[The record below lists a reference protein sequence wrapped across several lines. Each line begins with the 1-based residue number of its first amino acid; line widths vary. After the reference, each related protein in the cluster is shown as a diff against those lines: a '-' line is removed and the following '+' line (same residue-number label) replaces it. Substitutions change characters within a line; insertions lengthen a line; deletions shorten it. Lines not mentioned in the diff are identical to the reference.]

1 VSSTLGQDIRLFEL
15 EEAERMLPLVRTII
29 KGMMDD
35 FGERQGLLESLD
47 ALQRSTT
54 GDPGD
59 APDLQ
64 RDIDGLTE
72 KLIEAA
78 GELEA
83 LGVEFKGLELGLVD
97 FPALRDGEIVYLC
110 WKYGEDRIENWHS
123 LEAGYAGRQP
133 LERD

>member
-1 VSSTLGQDIRLFEL
+1 
-15 EEAERMLPLVRTII
+15 MLPLVRTII

-35 FGERQGLLESLD
+35 FTERQGLLENLD
-47 ALQRSTT
+47 AL
-54 GDPGD
+54 DPSKDVGEVR
-59 APDLQ
+59 DLQ
-64 RDIDGLTE
+64 RDIDGLTD
-72 KLIEAA
+72 KLVEAA
-78 GELEA
+78 GELEE
-83 LGVEFKGLELGLVD
+83 LGVEFKGIELGLVD